1 MLKQHKK
8 HCNSKIRKQ
17 QEVKK
22 FNVLKIRTSVF
33 VVKEFRDVG
42 ISNSTDEFE

>member
-22 FNVLKIRTSVF
+22 FNVLKIRKSLF
-33 VVKEFRDVG
+33 VVKEFRNVG
-42 ISNSTDEFE
+42 ISNSAHDFE